1 VIITDAEMNG
11 KDAYMQ
17 AVDELAKLRNPV
29 MIINLNDQ
37 SLDDVFSGL
46 KVYHPKYVAIVVHP
60 ETIESNFVGQV
71 FEGLT
76 KLDDDPL
83 LDCAFGYITG
93 MTSSDALRMVQ
104 STAQSEST
112 RNVSNKLVVI
122 AHTFAQND
130 LYPFAKQNARRYQS
144 YGFNVET
151 INPIDNSPEWRQ
163 KADNEIKKLSNA
175 TLIFLAGHGMG
186 DMSCNI
192 AGDKL
197 GEIQLE
203 SAVIVNGTCHSG
215 VTFIRHDSTDRHWTI
230 ATTKIDMNKSVC
242 LNFIK
247 AGAIGQFASTASSSW
262 MNVGFSITHFFNN
275 NRSLG
280 EAHQISIN
288 NKIRSAGIKKI
299 NIRTFN
305 DGERSPQALGN
316 KYNPGGI
323 QSISRVILIGDP
335 AYQPFPHRLPL
346 SNTDSTNKIS
356 QRLRNGPPELLELI
370 DKLSDSSE
378 PRFKALNDIIKIGKD
393 AVPTLIHEMKNN
405 NNWQIP
411 KALGAIGD
419 KRAIEPLIK
428 KLKNEQWSP
437 MRDVVSESLQI
448 ITAKNFGTDWKRW
461 SDWWKSEKTN

>member
-1 VIITDAEMNG
+1 MSIERDFCYAKLHKSPSCSALGVRKTTRMKHILQICLLLFIHAYSPRLLGQSDYVIITDAEMNG

-144 YGFNVET
+144 YGFDVDT

-175 TLIFLAGHGMG
+175 TLTFWQ
-186 DMSCNI
+186 DMEW
-192 AGDKL
+192 
-197 GEIQLE
+197 EICHAISLE
-203 SAVIVNGTCHSG
+203 INLV
-215 VTFIRHDSTDRHWTI
+215 R
-230 ATTKIDMNKSVC
+230 
-242 LNFIK
+242 
-247 AGAIGQFASTASSSW
+247 SS
-262 MNVGFSITHFFNN
+262 
-275 NRSLG
+275 
-280 EAHQISIN
+280 
-288 NKIRSAGIKKI
+288 
-299 NIRTFN
+299 
-305 DGERSPQALGN
+305 
-316 KYNPGGI
+316 
-323 QSISRVILIGDP
+323 
-335 AYQPFPHRLPL
+335 
-346 SNTDSTNKIS
+346 
-356 QRLRNGPPELLELI
+356 
-370 DKLSDSSE
+370 
-378 PRFKALNDIIKIGKD
+378 
-393 AVPTLIHEMKNN
+393 
-405 NNWQIP
+405 
-411 KALGAIGD
+411 
-419 KRAIEPLIK
+419 
-428 KLKNEQWSP
+428 
-437 MRDVVSESLQI
+437 
-448 ITAKNFGTDWKRW
+448 
-461 SDWWKSEKTN
+461 